1 MSAKNIL
8 FGFVLGLS
16 VQFLLGAT
24 STSELERE
32 VSRLKDEVSE
42 SNQYLS
48 NISRSLDRI
57 DDSFGS
63 SYLNI
68 KEQK

>member
-8 FGFVLGLS
+8 FGFVLGIS
-16 VQFLLGAT
+16 VHFLMGAT
-24 STSELERE
+24 TTSELERE
-32 VSRLKDEVSE
+32 VGRLKDELSE
-42 SNQYLS
+42 SNQHLS
-48 NISRSLDRI
+48 NISRSLDRM
-57 DDSFGS
+57 DDPFGS